1 MLKRMLH
8 VLVLIVFFSSFDA
21 LVGGGIAAA
30 MQKTGVWNQMVNDF
44 YQLGFA
50 IIIAVILFLLY
61 FALQWK
67 GEVWAVLVLLF
78 GYVEDTL
85 FYLLIPIVN
94 PVIKLISHGAEY
106 RVSGGGMFPASISGW
121 IGWIGRST
129 GWGVWSL
136 SMPAILVINFF
147 AIVVAMGILIYQ
159 TSRSSVME

>member
-1 MLKRMLH
+1 MIRRILH
-8 VLVLIVFFSSFDA
+8 VLLLIVSFSLFDA

-30 MQKTGVWNQMVNDF
+30 MQKTGIWNQTVNDF
-44 YQLGFA
+44 YQLGFS
-50 IIIAVILFLLY
+50 IGMAVILLVCYGVLNWRSE
-61 FALQWK
+61 AA
-67 GEVWAVLVLLF
+67 AVLVMLF

-85 FYLLIPIVN
+85 YYVFIPIVN
-94 PVIKLISHGAEY
+94 PMIKFISHGAEY
-106 RVSGGGMFPASISGW
+106 HVYGGGMFPASISGW